1 MMDNECKGGCEG
13 VGGEPT
19 MWATII
25 ARLERWGTSC
35 IQCLGQR
42 FVRWARPLSPGLL
55 EGALVDAT
63 RSKTDLIAANALLRQ
78 QLIVLRRQ
86 VKRPRVTST
95 DRLLLVVLARCARAW
110 KDALLI
116 VQPDTLLRWHR
127 AGFRLVW
134 RVKSKTAAQTLKIPS
149 DTIALIRGMAA
160 DNRLWGVERIRGELL
175 KLGIRVSK
183 RTVQKY
189 MRHARPRRTPNQ
201 TWATFLH
208 NHAPDVWACDFVQV
222 TDLCFRSLFA
232 FFIVEHAS
240 RRVIHVGVTRHPTD
254 AWMAQ
259 QLREATPFG
268 EHPRFLLRDNDRTY
282 GSTFARVA
290 AISGIEVLTTPYRAP
305 RVNALC
311 ERFLGSVRRECLDHM
326 LILHERHL
334 SRVLRAYV
342 TYFNTA
348 RPHQGIGQHIPDG
361 GRPARARALDP
372 APRTIVP
379 VPILGGLHHDYRRVA

>member
-1 MMDNECKGGCEG
+1 MMDTECKGGCEG

-35 IQCLGQR
+35 IQRLGQR
-42 FVRWARPLSPGLL
+42 AVRWARPLSPGLL

-63 RSKTDLIAANALLRQ
+63 RSKADLIAENALLRQ
-78 QLIVLRRQ
+78 QRIVVRRQ

-95 DRLLLVVLARCARAW
+95 DRLLLVVLARGARAW

-116 VQPDTLLRWHR
+116 VQPDTLLRWQR

-134 RVKSKTAAQTLKIPS
+134 RVTSKAAAHTPRIPR

-160 DNRLWGVERIRGELL
+160 DNRLWGAERIRGELL

-183 RTVQKY
+183 RTVQTY
-189 MRHARPRRTPNQ
+189 MRHARPRRPPNQ

-208 NHAPDVWACDFVQV
+208 NHAPDVWACDVVQV

-268 EHPRFLLRDNDRTY
+268 EHPRFLLHDNDRTY

-290 AISGIEVLTTPYRAP
+290 AISGIEVLTTPYGAP
-305 RVNALC
+305 RANALC
-311 ERFLGSVRRECLDHM
+311 ERFLGSGRRECLDHM

-348 RPHQGIGQHIPDG
+348 RPHQGIGQHIPAG
-361 GRPARARALDP
+361 GHPARARALDP
-372 APRTIVP
+372 APRTIIP
-379 VPILGGLHHDYRRVA
+379 VPILGGLHHDDRRVA

>member
-1 MMDNECKGGCEG
+1 
-13 VGGEPT
+13 
-19 MWATII
+19 MWARIVG
-25 ARLERWGTSC
+25 RLKQWGSSC
-35 IQCLGQR
+35 AKSVGQR
-42 FVRWARPLSPGLL
+42 YVRWSRPLSPGLL
-55 EGALVDAT
+55 RGALGDAT
-63 RSKTDLIAANALLRQ
+63 RSKADLIAENALLRQ
-78 QLIVLRRQ
+78 QLVVLRRQ

-95 DRLLLVVLARCARAW
+95 DRLLLVVLARCVQAW

-134 RVKSKTAAQTLKIPS
+134 RAKSGVSSQVPKIPAE
-149 DTIALIRGMAA
+149 TIALIRSMAA
-160 DNRLWGVERIRGELL
+160 DNRLWGAERIRGELL

-189 MRHARPRRTPNQ
+189 MRYARPRRMPGQ
-201 TWATFLH
+201 TWATFLR
-208 NHAPDVWACDFVQV
+208 NHAPDVWACDVVQV

-268 EHPRFLLRDNDRTY
+268 EHPPFLLCDNDSKY
-282 GSTFARVA
+282 GAALARVA
-290 AISGIEVLTTPYRAP
+290 AISGIEVLTTPYHAP
-305 RVNALC
+305 RANALC
-311 ERFLGSVRRECLDHM
+311 ERFIGSVRRACLDH
-326 LILHERHL
+326 LLVLHERHL
-334 SRVLRAYV
+334 SRVLQAYV

-348 RPHQGIGQHIPDG
+348 RPHQGIGQHIPAGD
-361 GRPARARALDP
+361 RPARARASDEVQG
-372 APRTIVP
+372 TIVP
-379 VPILGGLHHDYRRVA
+379 VPILGSLHHDYRRVA

>member
-1 MMDNECKGGCEG
+1 MWVTI
-13 VGGEPT
+13 VG
-19 MWATII
+19 
-25 ARLERWGTSC
+25 RLKRWGTSC
-35 IQCLGQR
+35 AESLGQR
-42 FVRWARPLSPGLL
+42 CVRWARPLSPGLL
-55 EGALVDAT
+55 GGVLVDAT
-63 RSKTDLIAANALLRQ
+63 RSKADLIAENALLRQ
-78 QLIVLRRQ
+78 QLVVLRRQ

-95 DRLLLVVLARCARAW
+95 DRLLLVVLARCVRAW

-134 RVKSKTAAQTLKIPS
+134 RMKSTTVSHASKIPS
-149 DTIALIRGMAA
+149 DTIALIQGMAA
-160 DNRLWGVERIRGELL
+160 DNRLWGAERIRGELL

-189 MRHARPRRTPNQ
+189 MRPARPCRTPSQ
-201 TWATFLH
+201 TWTTFLR

-240 RRVIHVGVTRHPTD
+240 RRVIHLGVTRHPTD

-268 EHPRFLLRDNDRTY
+268 EHPRFLLRDNDSKY
-282 GSTFARVA
+282 GGAFARVA

-305 RVNALC
+305 QANALC

-326 LILHERHL
+326 LVLHEQHL

-348 RPHQGIGQHIPDG
+348 RPHQGIGQHIPSG
-361 GRPARARALDP
+361 GRPARARALDQGT
-372 APRTIVP
+372 RTIIP